1 MHDELVAFYLPFGPP
16 SASFSAEEDLK
27 RRDDI
32 WHEVRALMPVVDHL
46 PNSRVV
52 DRIGLRDQKFVLNF
66 VLEPSR
72 QISLDFNRGGAE
84 TISILLQRDLEL
96 LRQSA
101 AAQQK
106 AIFLDASASIP
117 SGFAGSK
124 ARRGNQR
131 LHKVMQQYAGQT
143 LVLPFDNGPL
153 ALTFPAYPDYRF
165 DGMERTISA
174 FVAQTK
180 PFIVEL
186 RGIRYVGDAD
196 PASHTLGKTRKRPAV
211 LPFVEERREVGIL
224 CAAAQFADVRL
235 LVTVRTALKY
245 HGGSISHFE
254 IVEIQNKMELLSKLG
269 ELLPANCF
277 PPEAVT
283 CSCKPGQTQDL

>member
-32 WHEVRALMPVVDHL
+32 WREVRALMPVVDRL
-46 PNSRVV
+46 PNSRLV
-52 DRIGLRDQKFVLNF
+52 DRIGLRDQKLVLNF

-72 QISLDFNRGGAE
+72 QTSLDFNRGGAE
-84 TISILLQRDLEL
+84 PITILLQRDLEL

-101 AAQQK
+101 ATQQK
-106 AIFLDASASIP
+106 AIFLDTSASIE

-124 ARRGNQR
+124 FLRRNRR
-131 LHKVMQQYAGQT
+131 LHKVMQRYAGQT

-153 ALTFPAYPDYRF
+153 GLTFPAYPDYRY
-165 DGMERTISA
+165 DGITRTISA

-186 RGIRYVGDAD
+186 RDIRYVGDAD
-196 PASHTLGKTRKRPAV
+196 PASHTLGKARKRPAV
-211 LPFVEERREVGIL
+211 LPFLEERREVGML
-224 CAAAQFADVRL
+224 CATAQYADLRL
-235 LVTVRTALKY
+235 LVTVRTALNY
-245 HGGSISHFE
+245 HDGRISHFE
-254 IVEIQNKMELLSKLG
+254 IVEIQNKMELLLKRG
-269 ELLPANCF
+269 ELLPA
-277 PPEAVT
+277 
-283 CSCKPGQTQDL
+283 S